1 VSHAAFIFSKPR
13 TSLAAAIGASIGLLT
28 GIGGCTLEPHY
39 ERPEA
44 PMSQQW
50 PSGPAF
56 AGAPVEA
63 GNGTAPPAA
72 AADIGWREFFTDP
85 RLQKLIELAL
95 QHNPDARIA
104 ALNIAAAR
112 AQYQIQRADLFPTIA
127 ATGVEQVQKYPPNVA
142 GIAAGSSGRGAVG
155 SGGGSYT
162 SRYYDVGIGFTSYEI
177 DLFGRIRSLNHQR
190 LEQYFGFIETRRS
203 TQISLV
209 AEVANVYMTLLADQ
223 ELLRVTQDTLSSQEA
238 SYKLT
243 KMGYDGGIDTALDLR
258 QAETSVDTARA
269 NLAQYTRQAAQDQ
282 NALVLLLGTPLPA
295 DLPPGAGLDEQKLL
309 EGLPPGLPSDLLVRR
324 PDILAAEHNLI
335 AANASIGAARAAFFP
350 SITLTGSYG
359 TASTQLS
366 GLFDHGSTAWAFS
379 PQISLPIF
387 AGGANVA
394 SLDLAKVQKD
404 VNIVQYERAIQTAFR
419 EVADGL
425 AGRGTLDS
433 QIAADEALVEAT
445 SESYRLSDMGFR
457 GGVND
462 YLSVLDSQ
470 RSLYTAQQT
479 LIGVKLARLQNL
491 VTLYK
496 ALGGGWSEHEAQNAD
511 VAARTNFVPSDRAAN
526 ASVTSEAT
534 TRRQR

>member
-1 VSHAAFIFSKPR
+1 MSKAVFLLSKRR
-13 TSLAAAIGASIGLLT
+13 TPLAATIGANIGLLT

-39 ERPEA
+39 QRPEA
-44 PMSQQW
+44 PVSQQW
-50 PSGPAF
+50 PSGTAF
-56 AGAPVEA
+56 AGASVGA
-63 GNGTAPPAA
+63 SNNTAPPPAA
-72 AADIGWREFFTDP
+72 GDIGWREFFTDP

-95 QHNPDARIA
+95 RHNPDARIA

-112 AQYQIQRADLFPTIA
+112 AQYQMQRADLFPTIA
-127 ATGVEQVQKYPPNVA
+127 ATGFEQVQKYPANVA
-142 GIAAGSSGRGAVG
+142 GIAAGSSGAVG

-177 DLFGRIRSLNHQR
+177 DLFGRIRSLNHRR
-190 LEQYFGFIETRRS
+190 LQQYLGFIETRRS

-209 AEVANVYMTLLADQ
+209 AEVANAYMTLLADQ
-223 ELLRVTQDTLSSQEA
+223 ELLRVTHDTLSSQEA

-243 KMGYDGGIDTALDLR
+243 QMSYDGGIDTALDLR

-309 EGLPPGLPSDLLVRR
+309 EGLPQGLPSDLLVRR
-324 PDILAAEHNLI
+324 PDILSAEHNLI

-366 GLFDHGSTAWAFS
+366 GLFDHGSTAWTFS

-394 SLDLAKVQKD
+394 SLNLAKVEK
-404 VNIVQYERAIQTAFR
+404 NINIAQYEQTIQTAFR
-419 EVADGL
+419 EVADAL
-425 AGRGTLDS
+425 AGRDTLDS

-470 RSLYTAQQT
+470 RSLYAAQQT

-496 ALGGGWSEHEAQNAD
+496 ALGGGWSEHDAPNSNAVTD
-511 VAARTNFVPSDRAAN
+511 TNS
-526 ASVTSEAT
+526 
-534 TRRQR
+534 

>member
-1 VSHAAFIFSKPR
+1 MNEAALLFGKR
-13 TSLAAAIGASIGLLT
+13 HTRLAATIGASIGVLM

-39 ERPEA
+39 QRPEA
-44 PMSQQW
+44 PVSQEW
-50 PSGPAF
+50 PTGPAF
-56 AGAPVEA
+56 AGASVE
-63 GNGTAPPAA
+63 NRHSTAPSAA

-95 QHNPDARIA
+95 SHNPDARIA
-104 ALNIAAAR
+104 ALHIAAAR

-127 ATGVEQVQKYPPNVA
+127 ATGLEELEKYPPSVL
-142 GIAAGSSGRGAVG
+142 GIASGNSGGAPAIGSSYG
-155 SGGGSYT
+155 ST
-162 SRYYDVGIGFTSYEI
+162 LRYYDVGIGFTSYEL

-190 LEQYFGFIETRRS
+190 LQQYFGFVETRRS
-203 TQISLV
+203 TRISLV
-209 AEVANVYMTLLADQ
+209 AEVANAYLTLLADQ
-223 ELLRVTQDTLSSQEA
+223 ELLRVTQETLGSQEA

-269 NLAQYTRQAAQDQ
+269 NLAQYTRQTAQDQ

-309 EGLPPGLPSDLLVRR
+309 EGLPPGLPSDVLARR

-350 SITLTGSYG
+350 SITLTGNYG

-366 GLFDHGSTAWAFS
+366 GLFDHGSTAWTFS

-387 AGGANVA
+387 AGGANMA
-394 SLDLAKVQKD
+394 SLNLATVQKNI
-404 VNIVQYERAIQTAFR
+404 NIVQYEQAIQTAFR
-419 EVADGL
+419 EVADAL
-425 AGRGTLDS
+425 AGRGTLDT
-433 QIAADEALVEAT
+433 QITADQALVEAT

-479 LIGVKLARLQNL
+479 LIGIKLARLQNL

-496 ALGGGWSEHEAQNAD
+496 ALGGGWTERDAQNAD
-511 VAARTNFVPSDRAAN
+511 VTARINFVPSKRAAN
-526 ASVTSEAT
+526 VSATSEAAS
-534 TRRQR
+534 R

>member
-1 VSHAAFIFSKPR
+1 MSQPALIVGRLR
-13 TSLAAAIGASIGLLT
+13 TPLAAAIGASVALLT
-28 GIGGCTLEPHY
+28 GIGGCTLEPKY
-39 ERPEA
+39 QRPEA

-56 AGAPVEA
+56 AGASVDA
-63 GNGTAPPAA
+63 SNNTAPPAA

-127 ATGVEQVQKYPPNVA
+127 ATGLEQVEKYPSGVA
-142 GIAAGSSGRGAVG
+142 GIAASNGGAVG
-155 SGGGSYT
+155 SGGSSYT
-162 SRYYDVGIGFTSYEI
+162 SRYYNVGIGFTSYEI

-190 LEQYFGFIETRRS
+190 LQQYFGFIETRRS

-209 AEVANVYMTLLADQ
+209 AEVANAYLTLLADQ
-223 ELLRVTQDTLSSQEA
+223 ELLRVTQDTLGSQEV

-243 KMGYDGGIDTALDLR
+243 KMSYDGGIVTALDLR

-269 NLAQYTRQAAQDQ
+269 NLAQYTRQAGQDQ

-366 GLFDHGSTAWAFS
+366 GLFDHGSTAWTFS

-387 AGGANVA
+387 AGGANAA
-394 SLDLAKVQKD
+394 SLNLATVQKNI
-404 VNIVQYERAIQTAFR
+404 NIVQYEQAIQTAFR
-419 EVADGL
+419 EVADAL
-425 AGRGTLDS
+425 AGRGTLDG
-433 QIAADEALVEAT
+433 QIAADQALVEAT

-496 ALGGGWSEHEAQNAD
+496 ALGGGWTE
-511 VAARTNFVPSDRAAN
+511 AAN
-526 ASVTSEAT
+526 ASATSEAAS
-534 TRRQR
+534 R

>member
-1 VSHAAFIFSKPR
+1 MSKTAFQFGKRYTPIAA
-13 TSLAAAIGASIGLLT
+13 TIGASVGLLT

-39 ERPEA
+39 QRPEA
-44 PMSQQW
+44 PVSQQW

-63 GNGTAPPAA
+63 NSTAPPAA
-72 AADIGWREFFTDP
+72 AGDIGWREFFTDP

-95 QHNPDARIA
+95 RHNPDTRIA

-112 AQYQIQRADLFPTIA
+112 AQYQMQRADLFPTIA
-127 ATGVEQVQKYPPNVA
+127 ATGFEQVQKYPADVA
-142 GIAAGSSGRGAVG
+142 GIAAGSNGRGAVG

-190 LEQYFGFIETRRS
+190 LQQYLGFIETRRS

-209 AEVANVYMTLLADQ
+209 AEVANAYMTLLADQ

-243 KMGYDGGIDTALDLR
+243 QMSYDGGIDTALDLR

-309 EGLPPGLPSDLLVRR
+309 ESLPANLPSDLLVRR

-335 AANASIGAARAAFFP
+335 AANASVGAARAAFFP

-366 GLFDHGSTAWAFS
+366 GLFDHGSTAWTFS

-394 SLDLAKVQKD
+394 SLNLAKVQKNI
-404 VNIVQYERAIQTAFR
+404 NIVQYEQTIQTAFR
-419 EVADGL
+419 EVADAL

-433 QIAADEALVEAT
+433 QIAADQALVEAT

-470 RSLYTAQQT
+470 RSLYAAQQT

-496 ALGGGWSEHEAQNAD
+496 ALGGGWSEHGA
-511 VAARTNFVPSDRAAN
+511 
-526 ASVTSEAT
+526 
-534 TRRQR
+534 

>member
-1 VSHAAFIFSKPR
+1 MSKTAFIGRSAP
-13 TSLAAAIGASIGLLT
+13 LAAAIGMSIALVT

-39 ERPEA
+39 RRPEA
-44 PMSQQW
+44 PVTEQW

-56 AGAPVEA
+56 AGESAEA
-63 GNGTAPPAA
+63 SNRTAPAAA
-72 AADIGWREFFTDP
+72 AADIGWRDFFTDP

-95 QHNPDARIA
+95 EHNPDARVA

-112 AQYQIQRADLFPTIA
+112 AQYQIQRADLFPSIA
-127 ATGVEQVQKYPPNVA
+127 ATGLEQVDKYPSSVS
-142 GIAAGSSGRGAVG
+142 GLVSSTSGHSSGSYG
-155 SGGGSYT
+155 ST
-162 SRYYDVGIGFTSYEI
+162 FRYFDTGIGFTSYEI

-190 LEQYFGFIETRRS
+190 LQQYFGFVETRRS

-209 AEVANVYMTLLADQ
+209 AEVANAYLTLLADQ
-223 ELLRVTQDTLSSQEA
+223 ELLRVTQETLNSQDA
-238 SYKLT
+238 SYKLIKT
-243 KMGYDGGIDTALDLR
+243 SYEGGIDTALDVR

-282 NALVLLLGTPLPA
+282 NALVLLLGTPLPT

-309 EGLPPGLPSDLLVRR
+309 SSLPEGLPSDLLVRR

-350 SITLTGSYG
+350 RITLTGSYG

-366 GLFDHGSTAWAFS
+366 GLFGGGSTAWAFS

-387 AGGANVA
+387 AGGANLA
-394 SLDLAKVQKD
+394 SLNLAKVQKD
-404 VNIVQYERAIQTAFR
+404 INIVQYEQAIQTAFR
-419 EVADGL
+419 EVADAL
-425 AGRGTLDS
+425 AGRGTLDT
-433 QIAADEALVEAT
+433 QIKADQALVEAT
-445 SESYRLSDMGFR
+445 SDSYRLSDMGFQ

-462 YLSVLDSQ
+462 YLTVLDSQ

-496 ALGGGWSEHEAQNAD
+496 ALGGGWAEHSAPD
-511 VAARTNFVPSDRAAN
+511 TNTYSGR
-526 ASVTSEAT
+526 
-534 TRRQR
+534 

>member
-1 VSHAAFIFSKPR
+1 MNKAVYLIGKRRIPF
-13 TSLAAAIGASIGLLT
+13 AAAIGASIGLLT

-39 ERPEA
+39 QRPEA
-44 PMSQQW
+44 PVSEQW

-56 AGAPVEA
+56 AAAAVEA
-63 GNGTAPPAA
+63 SNSTAPPAA
-72 AADIGWREFFTDP
+72 AGDIGWREFFTDP

-127 ATGVEQVQKYPPNVA
+127 ATGLEQVQKYPPGVA
-142 GIAAGSSGRGAVG
+142 AIAAGGSSGGALG
-155 SGGGSYT
+155 RGGS
-162 SRYYDVGIGFTSYEI
+162 SGIARYYEAGVGFTAFEI

-190 LEQYFGFIETRRS
+190 LQQYFGYIETRRG

-209 AEVANVYMTLLADQ
+209 AEVANAYLTLLADQ
-223 ELLRVTQDTLSSQEA
+223 ELLRITQDTLSSQEG

-243 KMGYDGGIDTALDLR
+243 KMSYDGGIATALDLR
-258 QAETSVDTARA
+258 QAETSVDSARA
-269 NLAQYTRQAAQDQ
+269 NLAEYTRQAAQDQ
-282 NALVLLLGTPLPA
+282 NALVLLLGTPLPG
-295 DLPPGAGLDEQKLL
+295 DLPPGAGLEEQKLL
-309 EGLPPGLPSDLLVRR
+309 ADLPPGLPSDLLVRR

-350 SITLTGSYG
+350 SVTLTGSYG

-366 GLFDHGSTAWAFS
+366 GLFDHGSSAWTFS

-394 SLDLAKVQKD
+394 SLDLAKVEKN
-404 VNIVQYERAIQTAFR
+404 VYIVQYERAIQTAFR
-419 EVADGL
+419 EVADAL
-425 AGRGTLDS
+425 AGRGTLDR
-433 QIAADEALVEAT
+433 QIAADQALVEAT
-445 SESYRLSDMGFR
+445 RDSYRLSDMGFR
-457 GGVND
+457 GGVEN

-470 RSLYTAQQT
+470 RSLYAAEQT
-479 LIGVKLARLQNL
+479 LIAVKLARLQNL

-496 ALGGGWSEHEAQNAD
+496 ALGGGWSERGAQN
-511 VAARTNFVPSDRAAN
+511 TNVSGSTDSAW
-526 ASVTSEAT
+526 
-534 TRRQR
+534 